1 MELTN
6 ELLNRDRP
14 LVIAHRGNKTIYP
27 ENTLFALTDAVK
39 LGVDILEVDTRLTC
53 DRKLVIFHDETL
65 ERTTNGKGN
74 VSDKSLEEIKQ
85 LDAGYQF
92 AADDGLTF
100 PYREK
105 GLQILTLQEA
115 FEQFPET
122 TFNIDIKNLEALAID
137 VLASLIKE
145 NHREDT
151 VLVASFHD
159 IQIQRFRKKMPTVKT
174 AAGPSE
180 VKRFLYATRFYLTW
194 AIRPKYNVF
203 QVPLIIQQKRK
214 SLRIVEIVTPRF
226 IKQAHSKGIPVMV

>member
-1 MELTN
+1 MAIH
-6 ELLNRDRP
+6 P
-14 LVIAHRGNKTIYP
+14 
-27 ENTLFALTDAVK
+27 TDASSLSVF
-39 LGVDILEVDTRLTC
+39 LP
-53 DRKLVIFHDETL
+53 
-65 ERTTNGKGN
+65 

-92 AADDGLTF
+92 TADNGLTF

-122 TFNIDIKNLEALAID
+122 TFNIDVKNPKILAVD

-145 NHREDT
+145 YHREDT
-151 VLVASFHD
+151 VLVGSFHD
-159 IQIQRFRKKMPTVKT
+159 IQIQRFRKRMPTVKT
-174 AAGPSE
+174 AAGPTE

-194 AIRPKYNVF
+194 AIRPKYSVF
-203 QVPLIIQQKRK
+203 QVPLAIPHKTK

-226 IKQAHSKGIPVMV
+226 IRRAHSKGITVMVWTVNDPTIMKRLIKDGVDGIFTDDPATLINIIQNAQEKE